1 MEPTAGASR
10 AHRSPGRAGRA
21 GRIKLGPRH
30 VGIVVGLLIGAAV
43 MLIVA
48 TLNDVVGTRVPVL
61 STLASAPVPEN
72 QRPLAERTP
81 PPATPGTCLTWQR
94 PDAADAVL
102 AECTRQHLFEQ
113 AGSVQLTDFKPGS
126 PIPNN
131 QRFRELVNDR
141 CTPLVVT
148 YLGNKYDP
156 YGAFRAGALKPSQKS
171 WGDGD
176 RTLRCGLQRF
186 SRSGALYPIVGK
198 VAGQDQ
204 ADVRPVG
211 TCLGID
217 GRFIGDP
224 TDCSLPHA
232 EESVGA
238 VDLSQKFS
246 GNFPAPGD
254 QDGYLQPQC
263 TKLATAYAGGSDV
276 ISTKKLVVIWNNVTQ
291 QSWAA
296 GTRRV
301 ACNLAAVLPDK
312 SGYAPITGSVKGPVQ
327 VGDKPA
333 APAEQQVPPGAPA
346 PGAGGRDDDSDG
358 ESADASQTEPS
369 IAPPV
374 PLPANPLPALGG
386 GDKPGTNPL
395 GGDDKDKAPAN
406 PLGGGDKQGTNP
418 LGGDGKPLGGN
429 GTPTN
434 PLGGEKAPELPKPAE
449 ATGSTPR

>member
-30 VGIVVGLLIGAAV
+30 VGIVVGLLVGAAV

-48 TLNDVVGTRVPVL
+48 TLNDVAGTRVPVL
-61 STLASAPVPEN
+61 STIASAPVPED

-102 AECTRQHLFEQ
+102 VDCGRQHLFEQ
-113 AGSVQLTDFKPGS
+113 SGPVQLIDFKPGS
-126 PIPNN
+126 PIPSN

-141 CTPLVVT
+141 CTPLVVN

-204 ADVRPVG
+204 ADIRPVG

-224 TDCSLPHA
+224 IDCSLPHA

-263 TKLATAYAGGSDV
+263 TKLATAYAGGPDV
-276 ISTKKLVVIWNNVTQ
+276 ISAKKLVVIWNNVTQ

-327 VGDKPA
+327 IGNQPA
-333 APAEQQVPPGAPA
+333 PPAQQQVPPGAPA
-346 PGAGGRDDDSDG
+346 PGAGGDDSDG
-358 ESADASQTEPS
+358 GEAADSPQTEPS
-369 IAPPV
+369 IAPV
-374 PLPANPLPALGG
+374 PLPLPALGG
-386 GDKPGTNPL
+386 GDKPGANPL

-406 PLGGGDKQGTNP
+406 PLGGGDKPGTNP
-418 LGGDGKPLGGN
+418 LGGDKPANPLGGGGN
-429 GTPTN
+429 AN
-434 PLGGEKAPELPKPAE
+434 PLGGEKPPELPKPAE
-449 ATGSTPR
+449 ATGNTPG

>member
-1 MEPTAGASR
+1 MMRPDMEPTAGASR

-30 VGIVVGLLIGAAV
+30 VGVVVGLLIGAAV

-48 TLNDVVGTRVPVL
+48 TLNDVVGARVPVL
-61 STLASAPVPEN
+61 STLASAPIPDNE
-72 QRPLAERTP
+72 RPLAERTP

-94 PDAADAVL
+94 TDAADAVL
-102 AECTRQHLFEQ
+102 VDCAHQHLFEQ
-113 AGSVQLTDFKPGS
+113 AGPVQLTDFKPGAT
-126 PIPNN
+126 IPNN
-131 QRFRELVNDR
+131 DKFRELVNER
-141 CTPLVVT
+141 CAPLVVN

-156 YGAFRAGALKPSQKS
+156 FGAFRAGALKPSQKS
-171 WGDGD
+171 WNGGD

-198 VAGQDQ
+198 VATQDQ
-204 ADVRPVG
+204 ADVRPAG

-224 TDCSLPHA
+224 VDCSLPHA

-238 VDLSQKFS
+238 VDLSQKFTS
-246 GNFPAPGD
+246 GKFPAPGD
-254 QDGYLQPQC
+254 QDGFLQPQC
-263 TKLATAYAGGSDV
+263 TKLASAYAGSTDV
-276 ISTKKLVVIWNNVTQ
+276 ITSKNLVVIWNNVTQ

-327 VGDKPA
+327 VGNKPA
-333 APAEQQVPPGAPA
+333 APAQPEVPPGAPA
-346 PGAGGRDDDSDG
+346 PGAGGDDSDSDG
-358 ESADASQTEPS
+358 PASQAPPQQQPS
-369 IAPPV
+369 IAPV

-386 GDKPGTNPL
+386 GNGNQGGKPPAGPL
-395 GGDDKDKAPAN
+395 GGGDKPPAN
-406 PLGGGDKQGTNP
+406 PLGGTDKP
-418 LGGDGKPLGGN
+418 
-429 GTPTN
+429 PTN
-434 PLGGEKAPELPKPAE
+434 PLGNEPALTKPAE
-449 ATGSTPR
+449 ARNSTPG